1 MGKIDYKS
9 IYEKNQDGWKE
20 LTRDPQKYEALLAG
34 HYSDSNHFV
43 YELLQNAED
52 AFDNQKGI
60 YPSKVVIEYYPDRL
74 VFYHNG
80 KPFDEDDVRGVSSML
95 MGTKNRNDAQTI
107 GHFGMGF
114 KSVFKYTSEPEIYSD
129 EEAFKITKYLLPE
142 EITDGWDYAAEK
154 EKIVCKLGNDEDFR
168 PYLNDDHLTKI
179 VIPFK
184 KYGKGEDFVSVSGDD
199 VLEKLEELNGEILL
213 FLTHIQDLYWT
224 NKETGEFAYIKL
236 DIDENDEKKIKCSIK
251 GTKYGFSENISRYL
265 KFKKSFECSDPNN
278 SDIKHNAEVSVAYK
292 LNTGGYNIL
301 AAEQSYISVYFPTKD
316 KTELPFLIH
325 GSFETAVSRES
336 LMYPSHF
343 NECLFKELGNL
354 IAESMTDLAKRK
366 FITQP
371 FLRNIILEAFNDEK
385 SWWKKCIP
393 DLKRKV
399 TEVIRENGLIPD
411 RDGNYRKPEELLI
424 PVPFSIGDFTG
435 KPLIGKVLD
444 KALDNKVFVA
454 FNYEKGTNFQKYYDW
469 LRFDLRIKIFDLREF
484 AVNLSIYIKKNDP
497 VSDGEFETLNEFYKF
512 LSDNTTR
519 KKYWTSGSNSHNYND
534 EIVDLEV
541 LKYAWDSLRRA
552 PIILNRLNKLVP
564 AMENGQ
570 PAIYLG
576 SSSDYETV
584 DPSELVNESI
594 SNSFH
599 SLLTDGFHIP
609 EFDNYQYVKEKLIEK
624 YSGNGS
630 VVFRDPDN
638 FKVEYFNDLKV
649 ILALIKERGGYNN
662 VWNLLWNARLIKVK
676 PQNSYGGLI
685 FERPQKCYIPVS
697 AEGINLEIYFGSLP
711 FKNTGSFYANLSAI
725 DTEFYAENDIA
736 INDLV
741 KLGLVTTPVDE
752 GGKEKKE
759 GNRKCEAIGEYRPR
773 LYIKAID
780 ENLQYIDQYRDL
792 NTAKEKS
799 VEILKLLLP
808 LSKKLEGEIVKGKG
822 YNAERVHEEVPCLK
836 TIKSSKWLFDNN
848 MQLHSPNEMSRHDL
862 NKDLYGSLSAN
873 KEAYKTLGFVEKEAD
888 IAEETFLKA
897 TNLNRH
903 NKEILV
909 KQLASELGL
918 KVIET
923 SSSDYRNYEDEGG
936 FFNPYEWVDGEFPKK
951 EVTDFS
957 RLNKH
962 VLEQFYYAVPVE
974 YDKVVRQIRVS
985 KDVEADRA
993 YAIGMYTNPDG
1004 VKICQI
1010 CKKPIKHIAVRQI
1023 ANFGIEMSQLNLCL
1037 CKDCAEEYSKLGNG
1051 NKGEEFKRTIRDK
1064 LLNIDVEADLE
1075 NYSIELNKDMN
1086 IYFTQKHA
1094 AELKEILRLLDE
1106 CESRKKYDVH
1116 EEREDSQLFS
1126 DKNKKK
1132 LLKKLGNKKSRR

>member
-142 EITDGWDYAAEK
+142 EITDGWNYAAEK

-236 DIDENDEKKIKCSIK
+236 DKDENDEKKIKCSIK

-278 SDIKHNAEVSVAYK
+278 SEIKHNAEVSVAYK
-292 LNTGGYNIL
+292 LNTGGYNII

-354 IAESMTDLAKRK
+354 IAESMTDLAGRK
-366 FITQP
+366 FIKQS

-385 SWWKKCIP
+385 NWWKKCIP

-424 PVPFSIGDFTG
+424 PVPFSIGDFIG

-454 FNYEKGTNFQKYYDW
+454 FNDEKGTNFQKYYFW
-469 LRFDLRIKIFDLREF
+469 LRMNLGIEIFDLLEF
-484 AVNLSIYIKKNDP
+484 ADNLSMHIKKNDP
-497 VSDGEFETLNEFYKF
+497 VSDDEFATLNEFYNF
-512 LSDNTTR
+512 LSNNTTG
-519 KKYWTSGSNSHNYND
+519 KIHFISSNSYVDSD
-534 EIVDLEV
+534 ETVDPDV
-541 LKYAWDSLRRA
+541 LKAAWDSLREA

-609 EFDNYQYVKEKLIEK
+609 EFDNYQYVKEKLIKK
-624 YSGNGS
+624 YSGNNG

-638 FKVEYFNDLKV
+638 FKVEYVNDLKV
-649 ILALIKERGGYNN
+649 ILALIKEKGGNYD
-662 VWNLLWNARLIKVK
+662 VGYLLWNTKIIKVK
-676 PQNSYGGLI
+676 PKNTSDVFI

-697 AEGINLEIYFGSLP
+697 AEGINLEIYFGNLP
-711 FKNTGSFYANLSAI
+711 FKNTGDLYANLSAI

-773 LYIKAID
+773 LYIKAIY
-780 ENLQYIDQYRDL
+780 ENLQYIDQHRDL

-848 MQLHSPNEMSRHDL
+848 MQLHSPIELSRHDL

-873 KEAYKTLGFVEKEAD
+873 KEAYKALGFVEKEAD
-888 IAEETFLKA
+888 IAEETFQKVA
-897 TNLNRH
+897 NLNRQD
-903 NKEILV
+903 KEFLF
-909 KQLASELGL
+909 KLLGDQLGFRIPD
-918 KVIET
+918 V
-923 SSSDYRNYEDEGG
+923 SSSDYQNYGDDDEY
-936 FFNPYEWVDGEFPKK
+936 FDPNARKYEEFPKRN
-951 EVTDFS
+951 VTDFS

-962 VLEQFYYAVPVE
+962 VLEQFYYAVPIK

-993 YAIGMYTNPDG
+993 YAINMYTNSDFAT
-1004 VKICQI
+1004 ICQI

>member
-9 IYEKNQDGWKE
+9 IYEKNQDEWKG
-20 LTRDPQKYEALLAG
+20 LTRDPLKYEALLAG

-52 AFDNQKGI
+52 AFDIQKGI
-60 YPSKVVIEYYPDRL
+60 FPSKVVIEYYSDKL

-95 MGTKNRNDAQTI
+95 MGTKNRDNAQTI

-129 EEAFKITKYLLPE
+129 EDAFKITKYLLPE

-154 EKIVCKLGNDEDFR
+154 EKIVCKLSNDEDFR
-168 PYLNDDHLTKI
+168 PYTYEDHLTKI

-184 KYGKGEDFVSVSGDD
+184 KYGKGEGLVPVSGDD
-199 VLEKLEELNGEILL
+199 VLEKLEELDGEILL

-236 DIDENDEKKIKCSIK
+236 DKDENDEKKIKCSIK

-278 SDIKHNAEVSVAYK
+278 SEIKHNAEVSVAYK
-292 LNTGGYNIL
+292 LNTGGYNII
-301 AAEQSYISVYFPTKD
+301 ASDQSYISVYFPTKD

-354 IAESMTDLAKRK
+354 IAESMTDLAGRK
-366 FITQP
+366 FIKQS

-385 SWWKKCIP
+385 NWWKKCIP

-424 PVPFSIGDFTG
+424 PVPFSIGDFIG

-454 FNYEKGTNFQKYYDW
+454 FNDEKGVNFQKYYFW
-469 LRFDLRIKIFDLREF
+469 LRMDLRIEIFDLLEF
-484 AVNLSIYIKKNDP
+484 AENLSMHIKKNDP
-497 VSDGEFETLNEFYKF
+497 VSDDEFATLNEFYNF
-512 LSDNTTR
+512 LSNNTTG
-519 KKYWTSGSNSHNYND
+519 KIHFTSSNSYVDND
-534 EIVDLEV
+534 EMMDPDV
-541 LKYAWDSLRRA
+541 LKVAWNSLMTA

-564 AMENGQ
+564 AMKNGQ

-584 DPSELVNESI
+584 DPSELVNENI
-594 SNSFH
+594 GNSFH

-638 FKVEYFNDLKV
+638 FKVEYVNDLKV
-649 ILALIKERGGYNN
+649 ILALIKEKGGDFN
-662 VWNLLWNARLIKVK
+662 VRRLLCNAKLIKIK
-676 PQNSYGGLI
+676 PKNSNDGCI
-685 FERPQKCYIPVS
+685 FNYANNSYIPVS
-697 AEGINLEIYFGSLP
+697 DEGINLDIYFGQIP
-711 FKNTGSFYANLSAI
+711 FRKTRYLGDDVKPI
-725 DTEFYAENDIA
+725 DMEFYHEYDIA
-736 INDLV
+736 IKDLV
-741 KLGLVTTPVDE
+741 KLGIITTPVIE
-752 GGKEKKE
+752 GGKEYTGHGCWK
-759 GNRKCEAIGEYRPR
+759 AIGEYRPQ
-773 LYIKAID
+773 LYIMAIY
-780 ENLQYIDQYRDL
+780 ENLHYIDQHRDL
-792 NTAKEKS
+792 NPAKEKS
-799 VEILKLLLP
+799 VEILKLLL
-808 LSKKLEGEIVKGKG
+808 SISRKMSGEIVKGK
-822 YNAERVHEEVPCLK
+822 AEKKFTEEVKCLEAV
-836 TIKSSKWLFDNN
+836 KSIKWLFDNN
-848 MQLHSPNEMSRHDL
+848 MQLHSPNELSRHDL

-888 IAEETFLKA
+888 IAEETFQKA
-897 TNLNRH
+897 TNLNRQD
-903 NKEILV
+903 KEILV

-951 EVTDFS
+951 DVTDFS

-962 VLEQFYYAVPVE
+962 VLEQFYYAVPVK

-1075 NYSIELNKDMN
+1075 NYSIELNKDM
-1086 IYFTQKHA
+1086 ILYFTQKHA
-1094 AELKEILRLLDE
+1094 AEIKEILRLLDE
-1106 CESRKKYDVH
+1106 CESRKKYDVY